1 MSTQSFDDSGGKD
14 GYDPSS
20 LLKSAVD
27 KSKTK
32 GYPMTSRE
40 EKYFYKG
47 KEPRPSG
54 RDERGGDRAVSRA
67 MVDADRSLKG
77 RDRDITDSR
86 RYPSPDVDTRCH
98 LLSLNTSFIISIS
111 RYREIDR
118 DMERYADPVLRL
130 LEEDIKRYEFLQRKR
145 ELSDLSLQVSGPHLH
160 LFDSLSNSQIIIST
174 PINVSDKP

>member
-1 MSTQSFDDSGGKD
+1 MSTHSFDDSGGKD

-32 GYPMTSRE
+32 GSPMTSRE

-77 RDRDITDSR
+77 RDRDR
-86 RYPSPDVDTRCH
+86 
-98 LLSLNTSFIISIS
+98 
-111 RYREIDR
+111 
-118 DMERYADPVLRL
+118 ERYADPVLRL
-130 LEEDIKRYEFLQRKR
+130 SEEDIKRYEFLQRRREERER
-145 ELSDLSLQVSGPHLH
+145 ELSDLSLQVGLIFIFLT
-160 LFDSLSNSQIIIST
+160 LFQTLNLLS
-174 PINVSDKP
+174 PPP